1 MENTVKKGST
11 VWIIIGFILAPIGG
25 IGGMIIGAN
34 YAFGNFDRQT
44 KLLGYFMLAFSLI
57 MVRVLAGA

>member
-1 MENTVKKGST
+1 MNNTVKKGKT
-11 VWIIIGFILAPIGG
+11 IWIIVGFILAPIGG
-25 IGGMIIGAN
+25 IGGIIIGSN

-44 KLLGYFMLAFSLI
+44 KILGYFMLAFSLI